1 MSEKDLKLT
10 DLDYA
15 TGDHHL
21 QMMKAAL
28 PYLDIR
34 RQRSLSMFIRA
45 REMMHTMEFFREN
58 DDGMMSVCSLE
69 SPNPS
74 VEDMLSAV
82 RPYANKA
89 EPGYHRYD
97 LSLSCQPP
105 RTIRFR
111 AHSGTAV
118 FHSSPGYAGTIRNP
132 QLVQQSFAPG
142 GSAHGTTD
150 QKDPGNRSAAPHM
163 DAKKIALL
171 ASFADELAAA
181 PEAQR
186 MNLFLDLHRKMRPVP
201 IWFFPARSGICSFP
215 S

>member
-89 EPGYHRYD
+89 EQD
-97 LSLSCQPP
+97 
-105 RTIRFR
+105 TIDMISRF
-111 AHSGTAV
+111 
-118 FHSSPGYAGTIRNP
+118 
-132 QLVQQSFAPG
+132 
-142 GSAHGTTD
+142 
-150 QKDPGNRSAAPHM
+150 
-163 DAKKIALL
+163 
-171 ASFADELAAA
+171 LAAA
-181 PEAQR
+181 A
-186 MNLFLDLHRKMRPVP
+186 DDPVP
-201 IWFFPARSGICSFP
+201 GSLRNSCFPFFPRICRHNTKPCS
-215 S
+215 

>member
-89 EPGYHRYD
+89 EQDTIDMISR
-97 LSLSCQPP
+97 QPP

-132 QLVQQSFAPG
+132 AVSHAEFCPRRICPWNNMIR
-142 GSAHGTTD
+142 
-150 QKDPGNRSAAPHM
+150 KDPGNQIRGSITWMRKRSLYWLP
-163 DAKKIALL
+163 
-171 ASFADELAAA
+171 S
-181 PEAQR
+181 P
-186 MNLFLDLHRKMRPVP
+186 MNWPQPQKLKE
-201 IWFFPARSGICSFP
+201 
-215 S
+215 

>member
-58 DDGMMSVCSLE
+58 DDGMMSV
-69 SPNPS
+69 
-74 VEDMLSAV
+74 
-82 RPYANKA
+82 
-89 EPGYHRYD
+89 YHRYD

-132 QLVQQSFAPG
+132 AVSHAEFCPRRICPWNNMIR
-142 GSAHGTTD
+142 
-150 QKDPGNRSAAPHM
+150 KDPGNQIRGSITWMRKRSLYWLP
-163 DAKKIALL
+163 
-171 ASFADELAAA
+171 S
-181 PEAQR
+181 P
-186 MNLFLDLHRKMRPVP
+186 MNWPQPQKLKE
-201 IWFFPARSGICSFP
+201 
-215 S
+215 

>member
-82 RPYANKA
+82 RPYANKVEQA
-89 EPGYHRYD
+89 QYET
-97 LSLSCQPP
+97 L
-105 RTIRFR
+105 
-111 AHSGTAV
+111 
-118 FHSSPGYAGTIRNP
+118 
-132 QLVQQSFAPG
+132 QLVMQSFAPG
-142 GSAHGTTD
+142 GSAHGTT
-150 QKDPGNRSAAPHM
+150 
-163 DAKKIALL
+163 
-171 ASFADELAAA
+171 
-181 PEAQR
+181 
-186 MNLFLDLHRKMRPVP
+186 
-201 IWFFPARSGICSFP
+201 
-215 S
+215 

>member
-45 REMMHTMEFFREN
+45 REMMHTM
-58 DDGMMSVCSLE
+58 SVCSLE

-89 EPGYHRYD
+89 EQDTIDMISRFLASRRGRSGSGLTPEQ
-97 LSLSCQPP
+97 LFSILPP
-105 RTIRFR
+105 DMQAQYETL
-111 AHSGTAV
+111 
-118 FHSSPGYAGTIRNP
+118 
-132 QLVQQSFAPG
+132 QLVMQSFAPG
-142 GSAHGTTD
+142 GSAHGTT
-150 QKDPGNRSAAPHM
+150 
-163 DAKKIALL
+163 
-171 ASFADELAAA
+171 
-181 PEAQR
+181 
-186 MNLFLDLHRKMRPVP
+186 
-201 IWFFPARSGICSFP
+201 
-215 S
+215 

>member
-1 MSEKDLKLT
+1 
-10 DLDYA
+10 
-15 TGDHHL
+15 
-21 QMMKAAL
+21 
-28 PYLDIR
+28 
-34 RQRSLSMFIRA
+34 MFIRA

-58 DDGMMSVCSLE
+58 DDWMMSVCSLE
-69 SPNPS
+69 SRNPS

-82 RPYANKA
+82 RPYANKGGT
-89 EPGYHRYD
+89 GYHRYD

-105 RTIRFR
+105 WTIRFR

-132 QLVQQSFAPG
+132 AVSHAEFCPRRICPWNNMIRKILEI
-142 GSAHGTTD
+142 
-150 QKDPGNRSAAPHM
+150 RSAAPSHGCE
-163 DAKKIALL
+163 KIALL

-186 MNLFLDLHRKMRPVP
+186 MNLFFRSAQEDAAVQSGFSSEERDLL
-201 IWFFPARSGICSFP
+201 FP

>member
-89 EPGYHRYD
+89 EQD
-97 LSLSCQPP
+97 
-105 RTIRFR
+105 TIDMISRFLASR
-111 AHSGTAV
+111 R
-118 FHSSPGYAGTIRNP
+118 GYAGTIRNP
-132 QLVQQSFAPG
+132 AVSHAEFCPRRICPWNNMIR
-142 GSAHGTTD
+142 
-150 QKDPGNRSAAPHM
+150 KDPGNQIRGSITWMRKRSLYWLP
-163 DAKKIALL
+163 
-171 ASFADELAAA
+171 S
-181 PEAQR
+181 P
-186 MNLFLDLHRKMRPVP
+186 MNWPQPQKLKE
-201 IWFFPARSGICSFP
+201 
-215 S
+215 

>member
-89 EPGYHRYD
+89 EQDTIDMISRFLASRRGRSGFRLTPEQ
-97 LSLSCQPP
+97 LFSILPP
-105 RTIRFR
+105 DMQAQYETL
-111 AHSGTAV
+111 
-118 FHSSPGYAGTIRNP
+118 
-132 QLVQQSFAPG
+132 QLVMQSFAPRICPWNNMIR
-142 GSAHGTTD
+142 
-150 QKDPGNRSAAPHM
+150 KDPGNQIRGSITWMRKRSLYWLP
-163 DAKKIALL
+163 
-171 ASFADELAAA
+171 S
-181 PEAQR
+181 P
-186 MNLFLDLHRKMRPVP
+186 MNWPQPQKLKE
-201 IWFFPARSGICSFP
+201 
-215 S
+215 

>member
-69 SPNPS
+69 SP
-74 VEDMLSAV
+74 EQDTIDMISRFLAS
-82 RPYANKA
+82 RRGRSGSGLTP
-89 EPGYHRYD
+89 EQ
-97 LSLSCQPP
+97 LFSILPP
-105 RTIRFR
+105 DMQAQYETL
-111 AHSGTAV
+111 
-118 FHSSPGYAGTIRNP
+118 
-132 QLVQQSFAPG
+132 QLVMQSFAPG
-142 GSAHGTTD
+142 GSAHGTT
-150 QKDPGNRSAAPHM
+150 
-163 DAKKIALL
+163 
-171 ASFADELAAA
+171 
-181 PEAQR
+181 
-186 MNLFLDLHRKMRPVP
+186 
-201 IWFFPARSGICSFP
+201 
-215 S
+215 

>member
-89 EPGYHRYD
+89 EQDTIDMISRFLASRRGRSGSG
-97 LSLSCQPP
+97 LILPP
-105 RTIRFR
+105 DMQAQYETL
-111 AHSGTAV
+111 
-118 FHSSPGYAGTIRNP
+118 
-132 QLVQQSFAPG
+132 QLVMQSFAPG
-142 GSAHGTTD
+142 GSAHGTT
-150 QKDPGNRSAAPHM
+150 
-163 DAKKIALL
+163 
-171 ASFADELAAA
+171 
-181 PEAQR
+181 
-186 MNLFLDLHRKMRPVP
+186 
-201 IWFFPARSGICSFP
+201 
-215 S
+215 

>member
-1 MSEKDLKLT
+1 MREKDLKLT

-69 SPNPS
+69 SPNPP

-82 RPYANKA
+82 RPYANMISRFLA
-89 EPGYHRYD
+89 SRRGRSGSGLTPEQ
-97 LSLSCQPP
+97 LFSILPP
-105 RTIRFR
+105 DMQAQYETL
-111 AHSGTAV
+111 
-118 FHSSPGYAGTIRNP
+118 
-132 QLVQQSFAPG
+132 QLVMQSFAPG
-142 GSAHGTTD
+142 GSAHGTT
-150 QKDPGNRSAAPHM
+150 
-163 DAKKIALL
+163 
-171 ASFADELAAA
+171 
-181 PEAQR
+181 
-186 MNLFLDLHRKMRPVP
+186 
-201 IWFFPARSGICSFP
+201 
-215 S
+215 

>member
-45 REMMHTMEFFREN
+45 REMMLTMEFYREN
-58 DDGMMSVCSLE
+58 DDGMMSVC
-69 SPNPS
+69 
-74 VEDMLSAV
+74 
-82 RPYANKA
+82 
-89 EPGYHRYD
+89 
-97 LSLSCQPP
+97 SLSCQPP

-132 QLVQQSFAPG
+132 AVSHAEFCPRRICPWNNMIR
-142 GSAHGTTD
+142 
-150 QKDPGNRSAAPHM
+150 KDPGNQIRGSITWMRKRSLYWLP
-163 DAKKIALL
+163 
-171 ASFADELAAA
+171 S
-181 PEAQR
+181 P
-186 MNLFLDLHRKMRPVP
+186 MNWPQPQKLKE
-201 IWFFPARSGICSFP
+201 
-215 S
+215 

>member
-89 EPGYHRYD
+89 EQD
-97 LSLSCQPP
+97 
-105 RTIRFR
+105 TIDMISRFLASR
-111 AHSGTAV
+111 RGRSGSGLTPEPAV

-132 QLVQQSFAPG
+132 AVSHAEFCPRRICPWNNMIR
-142 GSAHGTTD
+142 
-150 QKDPGNRSAAPHM
+150 KDPGNQIRGSITWMRKRSLYWLP
-163 DAKKIALL
+163 
-171 ASFADELAAA
+171 S
-181 PEAQR
+181 P
-186 MNLFLDLHRKMRPVP
+186 MNWPQPQKLKE
-201 IWFFPARSGICSFP
+201 
-215 S
+215 

>member
-34 RQRSLSMFIRA
+34 RQRSLSMVMRA

-58 DDGMMSVCSLE
+58 DDVMMSVCSLE

-89 EPGYHRYD
+89 EQDTIDMISRFLASRRGRSGSGLTPEQ
-97 LSLSCQPP
+97 LFSILPP
-105 RTIRFR
+105 DMQAQYETL
-111 AHSGTAV
+111 
-118 FHSSPGYAGTIRNP
+118 
-132 QLVQQSFAPG
+132 QLVMQSFAPG
-142 GSAHGTTD
+142 GSAHGTT
-150 QKDPGNRSAAPHM
+150 
-163 DAKKIALL
+163 
-171 ASFADELAAA
+171 
-181 PEAQR
+181 
-186 MNLFLDLHRKMRPVP
+186 
-201 IWFFPARSGICSFP
+201 
-215 S
+215 

>member
-45 REMMHTMEFFREN
+45 REMMHTMEEIRKQQQHQ
-58 DDGMMSVCSLE
+58 DKMAGYLAIPVILIVMSVCSLE

-89 EPGYHRYD
+89 EQDTIDMISRFLASRRGRSGSGLTPEQ
-97 LSLSCQPP
+97 LFSILPP
-105 RTIRFR
+105 DMQAQYETL
-111 AHSGTAV
+111 
-118 FHSSPGYAGTIRNP
+118 
-132 QLVQQSFAPG
+132 QLVMQSFAPG
-142 GSAHGTTD
+142 GSAHGTT
-150 QKDPGNRSAAPHM
+150 
-163 DAKKIALL
+163 
-171 ASFADELAAA
+171 
-181 PEAQR
+181 
-186 MNLFLDLHRKMRPVP
+186 
-201 IWFFPARSGICSFP
+201 
-215 S
+215 